1 VGPRFIMLIEIREL
15 PCERTSSDRSGS
27 LLGLLPIRWSYAHE
41 LCAATLA
48 AASPTTLFDVD
59 VPTRATVSKDSTQN
73 LRDHQ
78 PKLL

>member
-1 VGPRFIMLIEIREL
+1 
-15 PCERTSSDRSGS
+15 
-27 LLGLLPIRWSYAHE
+27 
-41 LCAATLA
+41 
-48 AASPTTLFDVD
+48 VD